1 MVFVNDEFGLLFL
14 TILGCVSGFAS
25 GLLGIGGGLVTVPAL
40 IFALPHFGVSGPEIP
55 KIAMATS
62 LALIVPTS
70 IASTQA
76 HAARGAVDWPMLG
89 TLAPSIVVGAFLSS
103 VFVTDFNAHLVVL
116 LFVVF
121 AGVTAWRLMQRNET
135 RTAQTSAAAKPSHPI
150 ATAAKG
156 VAGGGVAAAMG
167 IGGAFFI
174 IPILV
179 RFISMQRAIGT
190 ASALAIPLSIAGG
203 TGYILAEAP
212 AGCQQGCVGYVFFP
226 AVAAAGISAV
236 LAAPFGAWLTHRS
249 PVIALRRLFALFL
262 ICAAGNLAYK
272 SFYPETVAKEARRVI
287 AIIQGLTGEQP
298 SPIILRN

>member
-1 MVFVNDEFGLLFL
+1 MIFINDEFGLVFL
-14 TILGCVSGFAS
+14 TILGCVSGFSA

-70 IASTQA
+70 IASTQT
-76 HAARGAVDWPMLG
+76 HAARGAVDWPMLV
-89 TLAPSIVVGAFLSS
+89 TLAPSIVAGAFLAS
-103 VFVTDFNAHLVVL
+103 VLAPAFNAHLVVL
-116 LFVVF
+116 IFVTF
-121 AGVTAWRLMQRNET
+121 AVVTAWRLIHGNET
-135 RTAQTSAAAKPSHPI
+135 RPEQTCGAGTPPDPLSI
-150 ATAAKG
+150 AVKG
-156 VAGGGVAAAMG
+156 VAGGGLAAAMG

-190 ASALAIPLSIAGG
+190 ASALAIPLSLAGG
-203 TGYILAEAP
+203 AGYILAEAP

-236 LAAPFGAWLTHRS
+236 LAAPFGAWLTQHS
-249 PVIALRRLFALFL
+249 PVVALRRLFALFL

-272 SFYPETVAKEARRVI
+272 SIYPATMANEARRVI
-287 AIIQGLTGEQP
+287 AIIGSLVEEQP
-298 SPIILRN
+298 LISSN